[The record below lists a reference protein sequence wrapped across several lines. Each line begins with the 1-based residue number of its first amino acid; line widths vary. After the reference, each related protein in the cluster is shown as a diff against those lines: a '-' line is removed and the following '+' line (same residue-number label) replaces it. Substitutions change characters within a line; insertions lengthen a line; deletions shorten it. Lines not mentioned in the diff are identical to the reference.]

1 MSISTTNTTFP
12 LTVKLIG
19 KEWNDRM
26 LSILRASP
34 IQSGGFHIC
43 FDRSPDIFAI
53 PEFKSKY
60 YRCAGLFKDQ
70 LLVGFGFLTFH
81 DVYVNKKEEITAYL
95 SNVFVLKQFRGNDF
109 VLRAFDCFFQERF
122 ESVRIG
128 YAIVMKG
135 NKPVEKLVGRSKSQ
149 YLRVPYSKI
158 LQQIVVKNILITFAK
173 RKRLQY
179 NVRLATMNDVD
190 SIVDLLKNEFQKQLF
205 APIISKKKFLRN
217 LNIRPDFGIS
227 NYYIAENNNEIIG
240 VCAAWDTTIF
250 RKTRIL
256 KYNFLAKI
264 ISNIYSVGI
273 VAFGF
278 PSLPQKG
285 AFFKEIS
292 ITDCAVKERNPKIL
306 KAILRKVY
314 NDSRGKGYNLII
326 FGSYEDD
333 PLLKATNNFFRYSIT
348 SNIIISSFDKNLI
361 NKGIIDARMPY
372 IDISTL

>member
-1 MSISTTNTTFP
+1 MSISATNNSSP

-19 KEWNDRM
+19 REWNDRM
-26 LSILRASP
+26 LSILLESP

-43 FDRSPDIFAI
+43 FDRSPDIFTI

-122 ESVRIG
+122 KSVRIG
-128 YAIVMKG
+128 YAIVMEG
-135 NKPVEKLVGRSKSQ
+135 NKPVEKLVGRSNSQ
-149 YLRVPYSKI
+149 YLRIPYSRI
-158 LQQIVVKNILITFAK
+158 LQKIVVKNIIITFAK
-173 RKRLQY
+173 RNRLQY

-205 APIISKKKFLRN
+205 APIISKEKFVRN
-217 LNIRPDFGIS
+217 LKIRPGFGIS
-227 NYYIAENNNEIIG
+227 NYYVAENDNEIIG
-240 VCAAWDTTIF
+240 VCAAWDTTVF

-256 KYNFLAKI
+256 KYNFSAKM
-264 ISNIYSVGI
+264 ISIIYSVGI
-273 VAFGF
+273 AVFGF

-292 ITDCAVKERNPKIL
+292 ITDCAVKKRNPKIL
-306 KAILRKVY
+306 KAMLRKVY
-314 NDSRGKGYNLII
+314 NDSRKRGYNLVI
-326 FGSYEDD
+326 FGSYKDD
-333 PLLKATNNFFRYSIT
+333 PLLKATNNFFRYSIL

-361 NKGIIDARMPY
+361 NKGEIDTRMPY
-372 IDISTL
+372 VDISTL